1 MAGGSLG
8 QGEPGAR
15 GAWGGGQAE
24 AGQDAGEM
32 DVDTQLETLVG
43 CFMAT
48 TARTCGG
55 LPLLS
60 RCMHLMTYSFY
71 PPCEKGSIVLC
82 R

>member
-1 MAGGSLG
+1 MAG
-8 QGEPGAR
+8 

-24 AGQDAGEM
+24 AGQDAGEV
-32 DVDTQLETLVG
+32 DVDTQLETLVV

-48 TARTCGG
+48 TARTCCG

-60 RCMHLMTYSFY
+60 SCMHLMTYSY
-71 PPCEKGSIVLC
+71 PPCEKDSIVLC